1 MYCILYLLSGLIRI
15 RRNSSLGPQELCQ
28 SKSCLGPSTQS
39 QLELRGERRRR
50 RHRSL
55 PPASAANARRSR
67 EEGRWKKRAW
77 KGPHWI
83 WLLSSVVQS
92 TRLRSLQSKRGCC
105 TEAEAAEPF
114 STVTEFGKLRGVG
127 SNEDPNRCLE
137 KREARSFDGGGGGGG
152 GADGGG
158 GGGKST
164 LKVSKAFSGA
174 LQWTTPR
181 AARHTARRWRLG
193 AVAAAAS
200 RSSVGSGSLTSTGR
214 DGQPVRKLVLA
225 VQCTATQPLLPS
237 LAFSLF
243 QLLLFGTKINTPL
256 SGAPNFYSIAFHTPT
271 NVIRSGAAIAVR

>member
-1 MYCILYLLSGLIRI
+1 MYCILYLFSGLIRI

-50 RHRSL
+50 WHRSL
-55 PPASAANARRSR
+55 PPPASAATAARRSR

-92 TRLRSLQSKRGCC
+92 TRLRSLQSKRGWGC

-137 KREARSFDGGGGGGG
+137 KKEARSFDGGGGGGG
-152 GADGGG
+152 GGDADNG

-174 LQWTTPR
+174 LQWTN
-181 AARHTARRWRLG
+181 AAR
-193 AVAAAAS
+193 
-200 RSSVGSGSLTSTGR
+200 
-214 DGQPVRKLVLA
+214 
-225 VQCTATQPLLPS
+225 
-237 LAFSLF
+237 
-243 QLLLFGTKINTPL
+243 
-256 SGAPNFYSIAFHTPT
+256 
-271 NVIRSGAAIAVR
+271 GAANSASVAPRRNAGGGVS